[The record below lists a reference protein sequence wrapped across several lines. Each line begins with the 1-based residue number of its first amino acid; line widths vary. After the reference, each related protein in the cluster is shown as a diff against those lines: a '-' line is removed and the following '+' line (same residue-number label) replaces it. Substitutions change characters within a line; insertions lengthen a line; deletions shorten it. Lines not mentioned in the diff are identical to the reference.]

1 MPTASLNSWSQS
13 RAGHKAGHFS
23 EAAMDTLGKNK
34 GQRGWITIAAGGAL
48 ALGLVGF
55 GVSQLIANQQRAQ
68 QAAIEAQAP
77 APERVEVAALGRLEP
92 QGEVIRVGGP
102 TGERLGRLQV
112 QQGDQVKAGA
122 VLAYLESYGEQLAQ
136 RDLAASQLREAEQ
149 RLQAQTSVGNAE
161 VQEAQTR
168 VQQVDRPTNFQ
179 IQAQEAT
186 IRDLE
191 AQLELAQTNLRRS
204 QELQSQGAISQQSL
218 DQQATQTRQ
227 IQEQINSAR
236 ANLIRLQT
244 QRQTDLQNAQ
254 AQVRSQQANASL
266 SQVQAAVESARQN
279 LNLAQAKLDRTL
291 IRAPRDGR
299 VLRVITHSGETIG
312 EQGILDLGNTS
323 QMDVVAEVYE
333 SDVGLVKVG
342 QTATITSR
350 NGAFETPIT
359 GKVSQIGWQIFKND
373 VLDDDPAANADARVV
388 EVRVRLDDSRAVEA
402 LTNLQVDVKID
413 VK

>member
-1 MPTASLNSWSQS
+1 
-13 RAGHKAGHFS
+13 
-23 EAAMDTLGKNK
+23 MDTLRKNK
-34 GQRGWITIAAGGAL
+34 GQRGWIAIAAGATL

-77 APERVEVAALGRLEP
+77 PPERVEVVALGRLEP

-112 QQGDQVKAGA
+112 QQGDRVQAGA
-122 VLAYLESYGEQLAQ
+122 VLAYLESYGERLAE

-149 RLQAQTSVGNAE
+149 RLQAETSIGNAQI
-161 VQEAQTR
+161 QEAQTR

-191 AQLELAQTNLRRS
+191 AQFALAQANLRRS

-218 DQQATQTRQ
+218 DQQVTQTRQ
-227 IQEQINSAR
+227 VQEQLNSAR
-236 ANLIRLQT
+236 ANLVRLQT

-254 AQVRSQQANASL
+254 AQVRSQRASASL
-266 SQVQAAVESARQN
+266 SQVEAAVESARQN
-279 LNLAQAKLDRTL
+279 LNLAQAKLDRTI

-312 EQGILDLGNTS
+312 EQGILDLGNTN
-323 QMDVVAEVYE
+323 QMDVIAEVYE
-333 SDVGLVKVG
+333 SDIGLVKVG
-342 QTATITSR
+342 QPVTITSR

-359 GKVSQIGWQIFKND
+359 GKVSEIGWQIFKND

-388 EVRVRLDDSRAVEA
+388 EVRVRLNDSKAVEA
-402 LTNLQVDVKID
+402 LTNLQVDVRID

>member
-1 MPTASLNSWSQS
+1 
-13 RAGHKAGHFS
+13 
-23 EAAMDTLGKNK
+23 MDTLRKNK
-34 GQRGWITIAAGGAL
+34 GQRGWIVIAAGATL

-77 APERVEVAALGRLEP
+77 PPERVEVVALGRLEP

-112 QQGDQVKAGA
+112 QQGDRVQAGA
-122 VLAYLESYGEQLAQ
+122 VLAYLESYGERLAE

-149 RLQAQTSVGNAE
+149 RLQAETSVGNAQI
-161 VQEAQTR
+161 QEAQTR

-179 IQAQEAT
+179 IQSQEAT

-191 AQLELAQTNLRRS
+191 AQFALAQANLRRS

-218 DQQATQTRQ
+218 DQQITQTRQ
-227 IQEQINSAR
+227 VQEQLNSAR
-236 ANLIRLQT
+236 ANLVRLQT

-254 AQVRSQQANASL
+254 AQVQSQRASASL
-266 SQVQAAVESARQN
+266 SQVEAAVESARQN
-279 LNLAQAKLDRTL
+279 LNLVQAKLDRTT

-312 EQGILDLGNTS
+312 EQGILDLGNTN
-323 QMDVVAEVYE
+323 QMNVIAEVYE
-333 SDVGLVKVG
+333 SDIGLVKVG
-342 QTATITSR
+342 QPVTITSR

-359 GKVSQIGWQIFKND
+359 GKVSEIGWQIFKND

-388 EVRVRLDDSRAVEA
+388 EVRVRLNDSKPVEA
-402 LTNLQVDVKID
+402 LTNLQVDVRID